1 MKTLK
6 TLALIFL
13 SNICFGQ
20 ILEIKEMPEYD
31 KQSIDSLNKYRV
43 SLGLKELK
51 IDTAMVS
58 AAKHHAYYLAY
69 TYTERCTHFETTDVP
84 NFQEKLEADDRVG
97 HRTNEI
103 CFKNGYSIS
112 KKDSTKGTIE
122 KFTDAIQKEG
132 HKNVGSYYVE
142 GYKGSPHHHK
152 IMIKSDVDLIG
163 SFTLLVRIKHDY
175 KGKKITSVFIIN
187 VSDIRPSVYTIG
199 YGSY

>member
-31 KQSIDSLNKYRV
+31 KQSMDSLNKYRV

-69 TYTERCTHFETTDVP
+69 TYTENASHFETIDVP
-84 NFQEKLEADDRVG
+84 NFKEKLEADDRVG

-103 CFKNGYSIS
+103 LFSNLYGIS
-112 KKDSTKGTIE
+112 RDTTKGTVQSFNDKIL
-122 KFTDAIQKEG
+122 K
-132 HKNVGSYYVE
+132 E
-142 GYKGSPHHHK
+142 GYKNPGNYYLAIYKDSPSHHK
-152 IMIKSDVDLIG
+152 IMIKSDADLIG
-163 SFTLLVRIKHDY
+163 SYTLLLRIKYDY
-175 KGKKITSVFIIN
+175 KGKKIQALVIIN
-187 VSDIRPSVYTIG
+187 VTEIRPSVYTIG